1 LNTSQQAGLSSRRGG
16 SDGSD
21 SKPAPPAGS
30 MGRGT
35 GSVAAFSE
43 AHSGQLDKLQ
53 QEKRDLRRQ
62 QLQQTERRKA
72 ARDQTDSYEAE
83 AADRISDSNPNIR
96 PDGAGRTRTF
106 TAARGSGSSGGRGPG
121 RGGPGG
127 GRDSSAAAG
136 GRGRGRGASGT
147 SAGGRGGASRA
158 DQDDLYG
165 ADFDDEQ
172 YEEQQRENR
181 EDAKL
186 RELFKDDAEPGLA
199 LAWHKALAPKSPK
212 YFEEGDLEYHQFV
225 HEQMGQHSVQQVVVH
240 AKRNKRG
247 LQYKRAR
254 TMHELIAELQMPE
267 NLAIRPEHAA
277 YSELEKM
284 WLAISRNAS
293 LNGYKKRLMIGRLAS
308 YIAQHGEGTKS
319 SELFDTLFEV
329 DDQYAPTDRDRL
341 EMQQDSD
348 YY

>member
-1 LNTSQQAGLSSRRGG
+1 MHRARQGLGQCLRQVGDSACQGRSWSVLAATRGAPHRQALQQLKHARFAQDIRLLKSTQAGLSSRRGG

-121 RGGPGG
+121 RGGRGG
-127 GRDSSAAAG
+127 GRDS
-136 GRGRGRGASGT
+136 
-147 SAGGRGGASRA
+147 
-158 DQDDLYG
+158 
-165 ADFDDEQ
+165 
-172 YEEQQRENR
+172 
-181 EDAKL
+181 
-186 RELFKDDAEPGLA
+186 
-199 LAWHKALAPKSPK
+199 
-212 YFEEGDLEYHQFV
+212 
-225 HEQMGQHSVQQVVVH
+225 
-240 AKRNKRG
+240 
-247 LQYKRAR
+247 
-254 TMHELIAELQMPE
+254 
-267 NLAIRPEHAA
+267 
-277 YSELEKM
+277 
-284 WLAISRNAS
+284 
-293 LNGYKKRLMIGRLAS
+293 
-308 YIAQHGEGTKS
+308 
-319 SELFDTLFEV
+319 
-329 DDQYAPTDRDRL
+329 
-341 EMQQDSD
+341 
-348 YY
+348 

>member
-1 LNTSQQAGLSSRRGG
+1 
-16 SDGSD
+16 
-21 SKPAPPAGS
+21 

-83 AADRISDSNPNIR
+83 AADRISDSNPNIL

-121 RGGPGG
+121 RGGRDA
-127 GRDSSAAAG
+127 GRDSSAAG
-136 GRGRGRGASGT
+136 GRGRGRGASG
-147 SAGGRGGASRA
+147 SSGGGRGGANRA
-158 DQDDLYG
+158 DQDDIYG

-172 YEEQQRENR
+172 YEEEQREKR
-181 EDAKL
+181 DDAKL
-186 RELFKDDAEPGLA
+186 REHYKDAAEPGLA
-199 LAWHKALAPKSPK
+199 IAWHKALATKSPK
-212 YFEEGDLEYHQFV
+212 YFEEGDLEYHEFIF
-225 HEQMGQHSVQQVVVH
+225 EQMGQGSVQQVEVH

-254 TMHELIAELQMPE
+254 TLHELIAELQMPD
-267 NLAIRPEHAA
+267 NLAIGPEHPA
-277 YSELEKM
+277 YPELEKM

-308 YIAQHGEGTKS
+308 YIAQHGEGTNS

>member
-1 LNTSQQAGLSSRRGG
+1 LSSRRGG
-16 SDGSD
+16 KDGGSD

-35 GSVAAFSE
+35 GSVAAYSE

-62 QLQQTERRKA
+62 QLEQTERRKA

-83 AADRISDSNPNIR
+83 ADSMSDVNPNIR
-96 PDGAGRTRTF
+96 PDGAGRTRTY
-106 TAARGSGSSGGRGPG
+106 AASSSSSAAGRGSGGRGG
-121 RGGPGG
+121 RGGRGG
-127 GRDSSAAAG
+127 GRDSSAAG
-136 GRGRGRGASGT
+136 GRGRGRGGSSSG
-147 SAGGRGGASRA
+147 SGRGGASRSE
-158 DQDDLYG
+158 QDDAYDAELDEELYQEEQREKR
-165 ADFDDEQ
+165 DEQ
-172 YEEQQRENR
+172 
-181 EDAKL
+181 KL
-186 RELFKDDAEPGLA
+186 RELYKHDAEPGLA
-199 LAWHKALAPKSPK
+199 IAWHKALAAKSPK
-212 YFEEGDLEYHQFV
+212 YFEEGDLEYHQFI
-225 HEQMGQHSVQQVVVH
+225 HEQMGQTSIQQVEVH
-240 AKRNKRG
+240 AKRSKRG

-254 TMHELIAELQMPE
+254 TLHELIAELQMPE
-267 NLAIRPEHAA
+267 NLAIGAEHAA
-277 YSELEKM
+277 YPELQKM

-293 LNGYKKRLMIGRLAS
+293 LDGYKKRLMIVRLAN